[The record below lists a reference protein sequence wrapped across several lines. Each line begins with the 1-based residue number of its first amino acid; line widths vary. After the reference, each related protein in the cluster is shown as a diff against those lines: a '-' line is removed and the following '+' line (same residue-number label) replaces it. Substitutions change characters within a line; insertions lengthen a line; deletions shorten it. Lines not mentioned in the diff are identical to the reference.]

1 MAYRIIDVSD
11 NNGQLDWDTIKSS
24 IDGVIIRIGFGSDF
38 ESQDDK
44 QAIRNMRE
52 CERLGIPYGVYI
64 YSYCLN
70 IEETRS
76 EAAHILRMIQGF
88 NPVLGVWFDMED
100 ADGYKRNHG
109 LVPEQNG
116 ELLTDFC
123 VEFMQIIKDA
133 GYKTG
138 VYANYSYFTNIL
150 NNGRLMS
157 FEGFNRWLAHWGI
170 DEPSMDCLLWQ
181 YTSDGY
187 IEGVS
192 YYTETPIYDDNGV
205 STGETTT
212 ELHHRFDMNYYYG
225 ELPNVEPA
233 TPSEP
238 TEDNSESDDIE
249 TKYHVGDYV
258 SYHTIY
264 ASSTS
269 ENGLTPSITEGTIT
283 NIIAS
288 VRNPYLINGGTGWIN
303 DDCIVEN
310 NDENISE
317 PESPDV
323 EEPTGLTHSVGEYVT
338 YSALFA
344 SSTSEEPL
352 NPLYTDGTI
361 TAITEGAR
369 NPYLIENGRGWV
381 NDSVINGSSAPE
393 NTYEEP
399 SYDTYEVKSGDCLSA
414 IGDKLDVDWY
424 SIAEANGI
432 GEPYTIY
439 PGQSLII
446 PR

>member
-24 IDGVIIRIGFGSDF
+24 IDGGAIIRIGFGSDF

-138 VYANYSYFTNIL
+138 VYANYSYFTNVL

-264 ASSTS
+264 ETSTS
-269 ENGLTPSITEGTIT
+269 EVALTPSITEGIIT
-283 NIIAS
+283 DIAKEA
-288 VRNPYLINGGTGWIN
+288 RNPYLINGSTGWIN

-310 NDENISE
+310 SNTSE
-317 PESPDV
+317 PESSDV
-323 EEPTGLTHSVGEYVT
+323 EESINLAHSVGEYVT
-338 YSALFA
+338 YSTIFET
-344 SSTSEEPL
+344 STSDKECT
-352 NPLYTDGTI
+352 PLYTEGTI
-361 TAITEGAR
+361 TDIAEGAR

-381 NDSVINGSSAPE
+381 NDSVINGSSTPE
-393 NTYEEP
+393 DNYEEP
-399 SYDTYEVKSGDCLSA
+399 SYDTYEVESGDCLSA
-414 IGDKLDVDWY
+414 IGDKLGVDWY

>member
-24 IDGVIIRIGFGSDF
+24 IDGVIIRIGYGSDI

-44 QAIRNMRE
+44 QAIRNMTE

-70 IEETRS
+70 MEEVRS

-123 VEFMQIIKDA
+123 VEFMQIVKDA

-138 VYANYSYFTNIL
+138 VYANYSYFTNVL
-150 NNGRLMS
+150 NDGKLMS

-181 YTSDGY
+181 CTSDAV
-187 IEGVS
+187 I
-192 YYTETPIYDDNGV
+192 NG
-205 STGETTT
+205 SSARTD
-212 ELHHRFDMNYYYG
+212 FNYYYG
-225 ELPNVEPA
+225 ELPNVEPVI
-233 TPSEP
+233 PSEP
-238 TEDNSESDDIE
+238 IEDNSESDDIE

-258 SYHTIY
+258 SYHIIY

-269 ENGLTPSITEGTIT
+269 ENELTPSITEGTIT
-283 NIIAS
+283 NIITSA
-288 VRNPYLINGGTGWIN
+288 RNPYLINDGTGWIN

-310 NDENISE
+310 NDENTSE

-323 EEPTGLTHSVGEYVT
+323 EESTSLAHSVGEYVS

-361 TAITEGAR
+361 TAIAEGAR
-369 NPYLIENGRGWV
+369 NPYLIESGRGWV
-381 NDSVINGSSAPE
+381 NDSVINGSSTPE
-393 NTYEEP
+393 DNYEEP
-399 SYDTYEVKSGDCLSA
+399 SYDTYEVESGDCLSA
-414 IGDKLDVDWY
+414 IGDKLGVDWY

>member
-24 IDGVIIRIGFGSDF
+24 IDGVIIRIGYGSDI

-44 QAIRNMRE
+44 QAIRNMTE

-70 IEETRS
+70 MEEVRS

-123 VEFMQIIKDA
+123 VEFMQIVKDA

-138 VYANYSYFTNIL
+138 VYANYSYFINVL
-150 NNGRLMS
+150 NDGKLMS
-157 FEGFNRWLAHWGI
+157 FEGFDRWLAHWGI

-181 YTSDGY
+181 CTSDAV
-187 IEGVS
+187 I
-192 YYTETPIYDDNGV
+192 NG
-205 STGETTT
+205 SSARTD
-212 ELHHRFDMNYYYG
+212 FNYYYG
-225 ELPNVEPA
+225 ELPNVEPVI
-233 TPSEP
+233 PSEP
-238 TEDNSESDDIE
+238 IEDNSESDDIE

-269 ENGLTPSITEGTIT
+269 ENGLTPSITGGTIT

-288 VRNPYLINGGTGWIN
+288 ARNPYLINDGTGWIN

-310 NDENISE
+310 NDENTSE

-323 EEPTGLTHSVGEYVT
+323 EESTSLAHSVGEYVS

-361 TAITEGAR
+361 TAIAEGAR

-381 NDSVINGSSAPE
+381 NDSVINGSSIPE
-393 NTYEEP
+393 DNYEEP
-399 SYDTYEVKSGDCLSA
+399 SYDTYEVESGDCLSA
-414 IGDKLDVDWY
+414 IGDKLGVDWY

>member
-1 MAYRIIDVSD
+1 MAYRIIDVSS

-24 IDGVIIRIGFGSDF
+24 IDGVIIRIGYGSDI
-38 ESQDDK
+38 ESQDDS
-44 QAIRNMRE
+44 QAIRNMQE

-70 IEETRS
+70 IEEVRS

-123 VEFMQIIKDA
+123 VEFMQIVKDA
-133 GYKTG
+133 GYITG
-138 VYANYSYFTNIL
+138 VYANYSYFTNVL
-150 NNGRLMS
+150 NDGRLMS

-181 YTSDGY
+181 CTSDAV
-187 IEGVS
+187 I
-192 YYTETPIYDDNGV
+192 NG
-205 STGETTT
+205 SSARTD
-212 ELHHRFDMNYYYG
+212 FNYYYG
-225 ELPNVEPA
+225 ELPNVEPVI
-233 TPSEP
+233 PSEP
-238 TEDNSESDDIE
+238 IEDNSESDDSDDIE
-249 TKYHVGDYV
+249 TKYYVGNYV

-269 ENGLTPSITEGTIT
+269 EKGLTPSITEGTIT

-288 VRNPYLINGGTGWIN
+288 ARNPYLINDGTGWIN

-310 NDENISE
+310 NDENTSE

-323 EEPTGLTHSVGEYVT
+323 EESTNLTHSVGEYVT

-361 TAITEGAR
+361 TAIAEGTR

-381 NDSVINGSSAPE
+381 NDSVINGSSIPE
-393 NTYEEP
+393 DNYEEP
-399 SYDTYEVKSGDCLSA
+399 SYDTYEVESGDCLSA
-414 IGDKLDVDWY
+414 IGDKLGVDWY

>member
-24 IDGVIIRIGFGSDF
+24 IDGVIIRIGYGSDI

-44 QAIRNMRE
+44 QAIRNMTE

-70 IEETRS
+70 MEEVRS

-123 VEFMQIIKDA
+123 VEFMQIVKDA

-138 VYANYSYFTNIL
+138 VYANYSYFTNVL
-150 NNGRLMS
+150 NDGKLMS

-181 YTSDGY
+181 CTSDAV
-187 IEGVS
+187 I
-192 YYTETPIYDDNGV
+192 NG
-205 STGETTT
+205 SSARTD
-212 ELHHRFDMNYYYG
+212 FNYYYG
-225 ELPNVEPA
+225 ELPNVEPVI
-233 TPSEP
+233 PSEP
-238 TEDNSESDDIE
+238 IEDNSESDDIE

-269 ENGLTPSITEGTIT
+269 ENGLTPSITGGTIT

-288 VRNPYLINGGTGWIN
+288 ARNPYLINDGTGWIN

-310 NDENISE
+310 NDENTSE

-323 EEPTGLTHSVGEYVT
+323 EESTSLAHSVGEYVS

-361 TAITEGAR
+361 TAIAEGAR

-381 NDSVINGSSAPE
+381 NDSVINGSSTPE
-393 NTYEEP
+393 DNYEEP
-399 SYDTYEVKSGDCLSA
+399 SYDTYEVESGDCLSA
-414 IGDKLDVDWY
+414 IGDKFGVDWY

>member
-1 MAYRIIDVSD
+1 MAYRIIDISS
-11 NNGQLDWDTIKSS
+11 NNGVLNWDIIKEQ
-24 IDGVIIRIGFGSDF
+24 IDGAIIRIGYGSD
-38 ESQDDK
+38 ESNQDDE
-44 QAIRNMRE
+44 QAERNMTE

-70 IEETRS
+70 MEEVRS

-123 VEFMQIIKDA
+123 VEFMQIVKDA
-133 GYKTG
+133 GYTTG
-138 VYANYSYFTNIL
+138 VYANYSYFTNVL
-150 NNGRLMS
+150 NDGRLMS

-181 YTSDGY
+181 CTSDAVIDG
-187 IEGVS
+187 S
-192 YYTETPIYDDNGV
+192 SARTD
-205 STGETTT
+205 
-212 ELHHRFDMNYYYG
+212 FNYYYG
-225 ELPNVEPA
+225 ELPNVEPII
-233 TPSEP
+233 PSEP
-238 TEDNSESDDIE
+238 IEDNSESDDIK

-269 ENGLTPSITEGTIT
+269 ENGLTPSITGGTIT

-288 VRNPYLINGGTGWIN
+288 ARNPYLINDGTGWIN

-310 NDENISE
+310 NENTSE
-317 PESPDV
+317 PESSD
-323 EEPTGLTHSVGEYVT
+323 EEESTGLTHSVGEYVT

-361 TAITEGAR
+361 TAIAEGAR

-399 SYDTYEVKSGDCLSA
+399 SYDTYEVESGDCLSA

>member
-1 MAYRIIDVSD
+1 MAYRIIDVSS

-24 IDGVIIRIGFGSDF
+24 IDGVIIRIGYGSDI
-38 ESQDDK
+38 ESQDDS
-44 QAIRNMRE
+44 QAIRNMQE

-70 IEETRS
+70 IEEVRS

-123 VEFMQIIKDA
+123 VEFMQIVKDA

-138 VYANYSYFTNIL
+138 VYANYSYFTNVL
-150 NNGRLMS
+150 NDGRLMS

-170 DEPSMDCLLWQ
+170 DEPSMNCLLWQ
-181 YTSDGY
+181 CTSDAVIDG
-187 IEGVS
+187 S
-192 YYTETPIYDDNGV
+192 SARTD
-205 STGETTT
+205 
-212 ELHHRFDMNYYYG
+212 FNYYYG
-225 ELPNVEPA
+225 ELPNVEPVI
-233 TPSEP
+233 PSEP
-238 TEDNSESDDIE
+238 IEDNSESDDIE
-249 TKYHVGDYV
+249 TKYHVGDHV

-269 ENGLTPSITEGTIT
+269 ENGLTPSITDGTIT

-288 VRNPYLINGGTGWIN
+288 ARNPYLINGGTGWVN

-310 NDENISE
+310 NDENTSE

-323 EEPTGLTHSVGEYVT
+323 EESTGLTHSVGEYVT

-361 TAITEGAR
+361 TAIAEGAR

-381 NDSVINGSSAPE
+381 NDSVINGSSIPE
-393 NTYEEP
+393 DNYEEP
-399 SYDTYEVKSGDCLSA
+399 SYDTYEVESGDCLSA
-414 IGDKLDVDWY
+414 IGDKLGVDWY

>member
-1 MAYRIIDVSD
+1 MAYRIIDVSS

-24 IDGVIIRIGFGSDF
+24 IDGAIIRIGYGSDI
-38 ESQDDK
+38 ESQDDS
-44 QAIRNMRE
+44 QAIRNMQE

-70 IEETRS
+70 IEEVRS

-88 NPVLGVWFDMED
+88 NPVLGIWFDMED

-123 VEFMQIIKDA
+123 VEFMQIVKDA
-133 GYKTG
+133 GYYKTG

-150 NNGRLMS
+150 NDDRLMS

-181 YTSDGY
+181 CTSDAV
-187 IEGVS
+187 I
-192 YYTETPIYDDNGV
+192 NG
-205 STGETTT
+205 SSARTD
-212 ELHHRFDMNYYYG
+212 FNYYYG
-225 ELPNVEPA
+225 ELPNVEPVI
-233 TPSEP
+233 PSEP
-238 TEDNSESDDIE
+238 IEDNSESDDIE

-258 SYHTIY
+258 SYHIIY

-269 ENGLTPSITEGTIT
+269 ENELTPSITEGTIT

-288 VRNPYLINGGTGWIN
+288 ARNPYLINDGTGWIN
-303 DDCIVEN
+303 DDCINNNNEN
-310 NDENISE
+310 TSE
-317 PESPDV
+317 PESPDI
-323 EEPTGLTHSVGEYVT
+323 EESTGLAHSIGEYVT

-344 SSTSEEPL
+344 SSASEEPL

-361 TAITEGAR
+361 TAIAEGAR

-393 NTYEEP
+393 DNYEEP
-399 SYDTYEVKSGDCLSA
+399 SYDTYEVESGDCLSA
-414 IGDKLDVDWY
+414 IGDKLGVDWY

>member
-1 MAYRIIDVSD
+1 MAYRIIDVSS

-24 IDGVIIRIGFGSDF
+24 IDGVIIRIGYGSDI
-38 ESQDDK
+38 ESQDDS
-44 QAIRNMRE
+44 QAIRNMQE

-70 IEETRS
+70 IDEVRS

-100 ADGYKRNHG
+100 ADEYKRNHG

-123 VEFMQIIKDA
+123 IEFMQIVKDA
-133 GYKTG
+133 GYTTG
-138 VYANYSYFTNIL
+138 VYANYSYFTNVL
-150 NNGRLMS
+150 NDGRLMS
-157 FEGFNRWLAHWGI
+157 FKGFNRWLAHWGI
-170 DEPSMDCLLWQ
+170 NEPSMDCLLWQ
-181 YTSDGY
+181 CTSDAVIDG
-187 IEGVS
+187 S
-192 YYTETPIYDDNGV
+192 SARTD
-205 STGETTT
+205 
-212 ELHHRFDMNYYYG
+212 FNYYYG
-225 ELPNVEPA
+225 ELPNVEPVI
-233 TPSEP
+233 PSEP

-288 VRNPYLINGGTGWIN
+288 ARNPYLINDGTGWIN
-303 DDCIVEN
+303 DDCIDNNNEN
-310 NDENISE
+310 TSE
-317 PESPDV
+317 PESPDI
-323 EEPTGLTHSVGEYVT
+323 EESTGLAHSIGEYVT

-344 SSTSEEPL
+344 SSASEEPL

-361 TAITEGAR
+361 TAIAEGAR

-393 NTYEEP
+393 DNYEEP
-399 SYDTYEVKSGDCLSA
+399 SYDTYEVESGDCLSA
-414 IGDKLDVDWY
+414 IGDKLDVDLY

>member
-1 MAYRIIDVSD
+1 MAYRIIDVSS

-24 IDGVIIRIGFGSDF
+24 IDGVIIRIGYGSDI
-38 ESQDDK
+38 ESQDDS
-44 QAIRNMRE
+44 QAVRNMQE

-70 IEETRS
+70 IEEVRS

-88 NPVLGVWFDMED
+88 NPVLGIWFDMED

-123 VEFMQIIKDA
+123 VEFMQIVKDA
-133 GYKTG
+133 GYYKMG

-150 NNGRLMS
+150 NDDRLMS

-181 YTSDGY
+181 CTSDAV
-187 IEGVS
+187 I
-192 YYTETPIYDDNGV
+192 NG
-205 STGETTT
+205 SSARTD
-212 ELHHRFDMNYYYG
+212 FNYYYG
-225 ELPNVEPA
+225 ELPNVEPVI
-233 TPSEP
+233 PSESI
-238 TEDNSESDDIE
+238 EDNSESDDIE

-258 SYHTIY
+258 SYHIIY

-269 ENGLTPSITEGTIT
+269 ENELTPSITEGTIT

-288 VRNPYLINGGTGWIN
+288 ARNPYLINDGTGWIN
-303 DDCIVEN
+303 DDCIDNNNEN
-310 NDENISE
+310 TSE
-317 PESPDV
+317 PELPDI
-323 EEPTGLTHSVGEYVT
+323 EESTGFAHSIGEYVT

-344 SSTSEEPL
+344 SSASEEPL

-361 TAITEGAR
+361 TAIAEGAR

-393 NTYEEP
+393 DNYEEP
-399 SYDTYEVKSGDCLSA
+399 SYDTYEVESGDCLSA
-414 IGDKLDVDWY
+414 IGDKLGVDWY

-439 PGQSLII
+439 PGHGEETTLNNEKKNNIYF
-446 PR
+446 RKVLK

>member
-1 MAYRIIDVSD
+1 
-11 NNGQLDWDTIKSS
+11 
-24 IDGVIIRIGFGSDF
+24 
-38 ESQDDK
+38 
-44 QAIRNMRE
+44 
-52 CERLGIPYGVYI
+52 
-64 YSYCLN
+64 
-70 IEETRS
+70 
-76 EAAHILRMIQGF
+76 
-88 NPVLGVWFDMED
+88 
-100 ADGYKRNHG
+100 
-109 LVPEQNG
+109 
-116 ELLTDFC
+116 
-123 VEFMQIIKDA
+123 
-133 GYKTG
+133 
-138 VYANYSYFTNIL
+138 
-150 NNGRLMS
+150 
-157 FEGFNRWLAHWGI
+157 
-170 DEPSMDCLLWQ
+170 MDCSLWQ

-192 YYTETPIYDDNGV
+192 YYTETPVYDDNGV
-205 STGETTT
+205 PTGETTT

-238 TEDNSESDDIE
+238 TEDNSEPDDIE
-249 TKYHVGDYV
+249 TRYHVGDYV
-258 SYHTIY
+258 YYHTIY

-283 NIIAS
+283 NIITSA
-288 VRNPYLINGGTGWIN
+288 RNPYLINDGTGWIN

-310 NDENISE
+310 NDENTSE
-317 PESPDV
+317 PESPDI
-323 EEPTGLTHSVGEYVT
+323 EESTGLAHSIGEYVT

-361 TAITEGAR
+361 TAIAEGAR

-393 NTYEEP
+393 DNYEEP
-399 SYDTYEVKSGDCLSA
+399 SYDTYEVESGDCLSA
-414 IGDKLDVDWY
+414 IGDKLGVDWY

>member
-1 MAYRIIDVSD
+1 MKKIIKIYIAIIASLCLFMSFPADIYAVVIDVSSYNGFIQWD
-11 NNGQLDWDTIKSS
+11 NMKNYIEGA
-24 IDGVIIRIGFGSDF
+24 IIRIGYGSDIQ
-38 ESQDDK
+38 SQDDTA
-44 QAIRNMRE
+44 AIRNMDE
-52 CERLGIPYGVYI
+52 CERLGIPYGVYL
-64 YSYCLN
+64 YSYALDYYDAAS
-70 IEETRS
+70 ET
-76 EAAHILRMIQGF
+76 AHALRLLQGRT
-88 NPVLGVWFDMED
+88 PQLGVWFDMED

-123 VEFMQIIKDA
+123 IEFMQIVKDA
-133 GYKTG
+133 GYTTG
-138 VYANYSYFTNIL
+138 VYANYSYFTNVL
-150 NNGRLMS
+150 NDGRLMS

-181 YTSDGY
+181 CTSDAVIDG
-187 IEGVS
+187 S
-192 YYTETPIYDDNGV
+192 SARTD
-205 STGETTT
+205 
-212 ELHHRFDMNYYYG
+212 FNYYYG
-225 ELPNVEPA
+225 ELPNVEPII
-233 TPSEP
+233 PSEP
-238 TEDNSESDDIE
+238 IEDNSESDDIK

-269 ENGLTPSITEGTIT
+269 ENGLTPSITGGTIT

-288 VRNPYLINGGTGWIN
+288 ARNPYLINDGTGWIN

-310 NDENISE
+310 NENTSE
-317 PESPDV
+317 PESSD
-323 EEPTGLTHSVGEYVT
+323 EEESSGLTHSVGEYVT

-361 TAITEGAR
+361 TAIAEGAR

-399 SYDTYEVKSGDCLSA
+399 SYDTYEVESGDCLSA

-439 PGQSLII
+439 SGQSLII

>member
-1 MAYRIIDVSD
+1 MAYRIIDVSS

-24 IDGVIIRIGFGSDF
+24 IDGVIIRIGYGSDI
-38 ESQDDK
+38 ESQDDS
-44 QAIRNMRE
+44 QAIRNMQE

-70 IEETRS
+70 IEEVRS

-123 VEFMQIIKDA
+123 IEFMQIVKDA
-133 GYKTG
+133 GYTTG
-138 VYANYSYFTNIL
+138 VYANYSYFTNVL
-150 NNGRLMS
+150 NDGRLMS

-181 YTSDGY
+181 CTSDAVIDG
-187 IEGVS
+187 S
-192 YYTETPIYDDNGV
+192 SAKTD
-205 STGETTT
+205 
-212 ELHHRFDMNYYYG
+212 FNYYYG
-225 ELPNVEPA
+225 ELPNVEPVI
-233 TPSEP
+233 PSEP
-238 TEDNSESDDIE
+238 IEDNSESDDIK

-269 ENGLTPSITEGTIT
+269 ENGLTPSITGGTIT

-288 VRNPYLINGGTGWIN
+288 ARNPYLINDGTGWIN

-310 NDENISE
+310 NENTSE
-317 PESPDV
+317 PESSD
-323 EEPTGLTHSVGEYVT
+323 EEESTGLTHSVGEYVT

-361 TAITEGAR
+361 TAIAEGAR

-399 SYDTYEVKSGDCLSA
+399 SYDTYKVESGDCLSA

>member
-1 MAYRIIDVSD
+1 MAYRIVDVSS
-11 NNGQLDWDTIKSS
+11 NNGQLDWNTIESS
-24 IDGVIIRIGFGSDF
+24 IDGTIIRVGFGSDI
-38 ESQDDK
+38 ESQDDS
-44 QAIRNMRE
+44 QAVRNMRE

-70 IEETRS
+70 IEEARS
-76 EAAHILRMIQGF
+76 EAAHTLRMIQGF
-88 NPVLGVWFDMED
+88 NPILGVWFDMED

-123 VEFMQIIKDA
+123 IEFMQIIKDA

-138 VYANYSYFTNIL
+138 VYANWNYFNNIL
-150 NNGRLMS
+150 NDDRLTS

-187 IEGVS
+187 IEGIS
-192 YYTETPIYDDNGV
+192 YYTEEPIYDNSGNP
-205 STGETTT
+205 TGETTT

-225 ELPNVEPA
+225 ELPNVEPN

-238 TEDNSESDDIE
+238 AEDNPGSDS

-269 ENGLTPSITEGTIT
+269 SNGLKPSITEGTIT
-283 NIIAS
+283 NIVSSA
-288 VRNPYLINGGTGWIN
+288 RNPYLINGGTGWIN
-303 DDCIVEN
+303 DDCIIGN
-310 NDENISE
+310 NGTIVSE
-317 PESPDV
+317 PETSDV
-323 EEPTGLTHSVGEYVT
+323 EESTGLAHSVGEYVT
-338 YSALFA
+338 YSAIFA

-361 TAITEGAR
+361 TAIAEGAR
-369 NPYLIENGRGWV
+369 NPYLIENGRGWI

-393 NTYEEP
+393 DNYEES
-399 SYDTYEVKSGDCLSA
+399 SYDTYEVESGDCLSA
-414 IGDKLDVDWY
+414 IGEKLGVNWR
-424 SIAEANGI
+424 SIAETNGI

>member
-1 MAYRIIDVSD
+1 MVYRIIDVSD

-24 IDGVIIRIGFGSDF
+24 IDGAIIRVGFGSDY
-38 ESQDDK
+38 ENQDDS
-44 QAIRNMRE
+44 QAIRNMHE

-70 IEETRS
+70 IEEARS

-123 VEFMQIIKDA
+123 IEFMQIVKDA

-138 VYANYSYFTNIL
+138 VYANYSYFTNVL
-150 NNGRLMS
+150 NDDRLMS

-170 DEPSMDCLLWQ
+170 DEPSMNCLLWQ
-181 YTSDGY
+181 CTSDAVIDG
-187 IEGVS
+187 S
-192 YYTETPIYDDNGV
+192 SARTD
-205 STGETTT
+205 
-212 ELHHRFDMNYYYG
+212 FNYYYG
-225 ELPNVEPA
+225 ELPNVEPVI
-233 TPSEP
+233 PSEP
-238 TEDNSESDDIE
+238 IEDNSESDDIE
-249 TKYHVGDYV
+249 TRYHVGDYV
-258 SYHTIY
+258 YYHTIY

-283 NIIAS
+283 NIITSA
-288 VRNPYLINGGTGWIN
+288 RNPYLINDGTGWIN

-310 NDENISE
+310 NDENTSE
-317 PESPDV
+317 PESPDI
-323 EEPTGLTHSVGEYVT
+323 EESTGLAHSIGEYVT

-361 TAITEGAR
+361 TAIAEGAR

-393 NTYEEP
+393 DDYEEP
-399 SYDTYEVKSGDCLSA
+399 SYDTYEVESGDCLSA
-414 IGDKLDVDWY
+414 IGDKLGVDWY

>member
-1 MAYRIIDVSD
+1 MAYRIIDVSS
-11 NNGQLDWDTIKSS
+11 NNGQLDWDTIKLS
-24 IDGVIIRIGFGSDF
+24 IDGVIIRIGYGSDV
-38 ESQDDK
+38 ESQDDS
-44 QAIRNMRE
+44 QAVRNMRE

-70 IEETRS
+70 MKEARS
-76 EAAHILRMIQGF
+76 EAAHTLRMIQGF

-100 ADGYKRNHG
+100 ADGYKVRNG

-116 ELLTDFC
+116 EFLTDFC
-123 VEFMQIIKDA
+123 IEFMQIVKNA

-138 VYANYSYFTNIL
+138 VYANWNYFNNIL
-150 NNGRLMS
+150 NDDRLTS
-157 FEGFNRWLAHWGI
+157 FEDFNRWLAHWGI
-170 DEPSMDCLLWQ
+170 DEPSMNCLLWQ

-187 IEGVS
+187 IEGIS
-192 YYTETPIYDDNGV
+192 YYTEEPIYDNNGNP
-205 STGETTT
+205 TGETTT

-225 ELPNVEPA
+225 ELPNVEPT
-233 TPSEP
+233 TPSESA
-238 TEDNSESDDIE
+238 EDNGSDN

-269 ENGLTPSITEGTIT
+269 SNGLKPSITEGTIT
-283 NIIAS
+283 NIVSSA
-288 VRNPYLINGGTGWIN
+288 RNPYLINGGTGWIN
-303 DDCIVEN
+303 DDCIVGN
-310 NDENISE
+310 NGANVSK
-317 PESPDV
+317 PETSNV
-323 EEPTGLTHSVGEYVT
+323 EESTGLAHSVGEYVT
-338 YSALFA
+338 YSAIFA

-361 TAITEGAR
+361 TAIAEGTR

-393 NTYEEP
+393 DSYEEP
-399 SYDTYEVKSGDCLSA
+399 SYSIYEVESGDCLSA
-414 IGDKLDVDWY
+414 IGERLGVNWH

>member
-1 MAYRIIDVSD
+1 MAYRIIDVSS

-24 IDGVIIRIGFGSDF
+24 IDGVIIRIGYGSDI
-38 ESQDDK
+38 ESQDDS
-44 QAIRNMRE
+44 QAIRNMQE

-70 IEETRS
+70 IEEVRS

-123 VEFMQIIKDA
+123 IEFMQIVKDA
-133 GYKTG
+133 GYTTG
-138 VYANYSYFTNIL
+138 VYANYSYFTNVL
-150 NNGRLMS
+150 NDGKLMS

-181 YTSDGY
+181 CTSDAVIDG
-187 IEGVS
+187 S
-192 YYTETPIYDDNGV
+192 SARTD
-205 STGETTT
+205 
-212 ELHHRFDMNYYYG
+212 FNYYYG
-225 ELPNVEPA
+225 ELPNVEPVI
-233 TPSEP
+233 PSEP
-238 TEDNSESDDIE
+238 IEDNSESDDIK

-269 ENGLTPSITEGTIT
+269 ENGLTPSITGGTIT

-288 VRNPYLINGGTGWIN
+288 ARNPYLINDGTGWIN
-303 DDCIVEN
+303 DNCIVEN
-310 NDENISE
+310 NDENTSE
-317 PESPDV
+317 PESPDIK
-323 EEPTGLTHSVGEYVT
+323 ESTGLAHSIGEYVT

-344 SSTSEEPL
+344 SSASEEPL

-361 TAITEGAR
+361 TAIAEGAR

-399 SYDTYEVKSGDCLSA
+399 SYDTYEVESGDCLSA
-414 IGDKLDVDWY
+414 IGDKLGVDWY

>member
-24 IDGVIIRIGFGSDF
+24 IDGAIIRVGFGSDY
-38 ESQDDK
+38 ENQDDS
-44 QAIRNMRE
+44 QAIRNMHE

-70 IEETRS
+70 IEEARS

-123 VEFMQIIKDA
+123 IEFMQIVKDA

-138 VYANYSYFTNIL
+138 VYANYIYFTNVL
-150 NNGRLMS
+150 NDDRLMS

-170 DEPSMDCLLWQ
+170 DEPSMNCLLWQ
-181 YTSDGY
+181 CTSDAVIDG
-187 IEGVS
+187 S
-192 YYTETPIYDDNGV
+192 SARTD
-205 STGETTT
+205 
-212 ELHHRFDMNYYYG
+212 FNYYYG
-225 ELPNVEPA
+225 ELPNVEPVI
-233 TPSEP
+233 PSEP
-238 TEDNSESDDIE
+238 TEDNSEPDDIE
-249 TKYHVGDYV
+249 TRYHVGDYV
-258 SYHTIY
+258 YYHTIY

-283 NIIAS
+283 NIITSA
-288 VRNPYLINGGTGWIN
+288 RNPYLINDGTGWIN

-310 NDENISE
+310 NDENTSE
-317 PESPDV
+317 SESPDI
-323 EEPTGLTHSVGEYVT
+323 EESTGLAHSIGEYVT

-361 TAITEGAR
+361 TAIAEGAR

-393 NTYEEP
+393 DNYEEP
-399 SYDTYEVKSGDCLSA
+399 SYDTYEVEIGDCLSA
-414 IGDKLDVDWY
+414 IGDKLGVDWY

-432 GEPYTIY
+432 GEPFTIY

>member
-24 IDGVIIRIGFGSDF
+24 IDGVIIRIGFGSDY
-38 ESQDDK
+38 ENQDDS

-70 IEETRS
+70 IKEARS

-123 VEFMQIIKDA
+123 IEFMQIVKDA

-138 VYANYSYFTNIL
+138 VYANYSYFTNVL
-150 NNGRLMS
+150 NDDRLMS

-170 DEPSMDCLLWQ
+170 DEPSMNCLLWQ
-181 YTSDGY
+181 CTSDAVIDG
-187 IEGVS
+187 S
-192 YYTETPIYDDNGV
+192 SARTD
-205 STGETTT
+205 
-212 ELHHRFDMNYYYG
+212 FNYYYG
-225 ELPNVEPA
+225 ELPNVEPVI
-233 TPSEP
+233 PSEP

-249 TKYHVGDYV
+249 TRYHVGDYV

-269 ENGLTPSITEGTIT
+269 ENGLTPSITGGTIT

-288 VRNPYLINGGTGWIN
+288 ARNPYLINGGTGWIN

-310 NDENISE
+310 NDENTSE

-323 EEPTGLTHSVGEYVT
+323 EESTSLVHSVGEYVT

-361 TAITEGAR
+361 TAIAEGAR

-381 NDSVINGSSAPE
+381 NDSVINGSSIPE
-393 NTYEEP
+393 DNYEEP
-399 SYDTYEVKSGDCLSA
+399 SYDTYEVESGDCLSA
-414 IGDKLDVDWY
+414 IGDKLGVDWY

-446 PR
+446 PK

>member
-1 MAYRIIDVSD
+1 MAYRIIDVSS

-24 IDGVIIRIGFGSDF
+24 IDGVIIRIGYGSDI
-38 ESQDDK
+38 ESQDDS
-44 QAIRNMRE
+44 QAIRNMQE

-70 IEETRS
+70 IEEVRS

-123 VEFMQIIKDA
+123 IEFMQIVKDA
-133 GYKTG
+133 GYTTG
-138 VYANYSYFTNIL
+138 VYANYSYFTNVL
-150 NNGRLMS
+150 NDGRLMS

-181 YTSDGY
+181 CTSDAVIDG
-187 IEGVS
+187 S
-192 YYTETPIYDDNGV
+192 SARTD
-205 STGETTT
+205 
-212 ELHHRFDMNYYYG
+212 FNYYYG
-225 ELPNVEPA
+225 ELPNVEPVI
-233 TPSEP
+233 PSEP
-238 TEDNSESDDIE
+238 IEDNSESDDIK
-249 TKYHVGDYV
+249 TKYHVGD
-258 SYHTIY
+258 
-264 ASSTS
+264 
-269 ENGLTPSITEGTIT
+269 
-283 NIIAS
+283 
-288 VRNPYLINGGTGWIN
+288 
-303 DDCIVEN
+303 
-310 NDENISE
+310 
-317 PESPDV
+317 
-323 EEPTGLTHSVGEYVT
+323 YVT

-361 TAITEGAR
+361 TAIAEGAR

-399 SYDTYEVKSGDCLSA
+399 SYDTYEVESGDCLSA

>member
-1 MAYRIIDVSD
+1 MAYRIIDVSS

-24 IDGVIIRIGFGSDF
+24 IDGVIIRIGYGSDI
-38 ESQDDK
+38 ESQDDS
-44 QAIRNMRE
+44 QAIRNMQE
-52 CERLGIPYGVYI
+52 CERLPYGVYI

-70 IEETRS
+70 IEEVRS

-123 VEFMQIIKDA
+123 IEFMQIVKDA
-133 GYKTG
+133 GYTTG
-138 VYANYSYFTNIL
+138 VYANYSYFTNVL
-150 NNGRLMS
+150 NDGRLMS

-181 YTSDGY
+181 CTSDAVIDG
-187 IEGVS
+187 S
-192 YYTETPIYDDNGV
+192 SARTD
-205 STGETTT
+205 
-212 ELHHRFDMNYYYG
+212 FNYYYG
-225 ELPNVEPA
+225 ELPNVEPII
-233 TPSEP
+233 PSEP
-238 TEDNSESDDIE
+238 IEDNSESDDIK

-269 ENGLTPSITEGTIT
+269 ENELTPSITGGTIT

-288 VRNPYLINGGTGWIN
+288 ARNPYLINDGTGWIN

-310 NDENISE
+310 NENTSE
-317 PESPDV
+317 PESSD
-323 EEPTGLTHSVGEYVT
+323 EEESTGLTHSVGEYVT

-361 TAITEGAR
+361 TAIAEGAR

-399 SYDTYEVKSGDCLSA
+399 SYDTYEVESGDCLSA

>member
-1 MAYRIIDVSD
+1 M
-11 NNGQLDWDTIKSS
+11 
-24 IDGVIIRIGFGSDF
+24 
-38 ESQDDK
+38 
-44 QAIRNMRE
+44 
-52 CERLGIPYGVYI
+52 YI

-70 IEETRS
+70 IEEVRS

-123 VEFMQIIKDA
+123 IEFMQIVKDA
-133 GYKTG
+133 GYTTG
-138 VYANYSYFTNIL
+138 VYANYSYFTNVL
-150 NNGRLMS
+150 NDGRLMS

-181 YTSDGY
+181 CTSDAVIDG
-187 IEGVS
+187 S
-192 YYTETPIYDDNGV
+192 SARTD
-205 STGETTT
+205 
-212 ELHHRFDMNYYYG
+212 FNYYYG
-225 ELPNVEPA
+225 ELPNVEPVI
-233 TPSEP
+233 PSEP
-238 TEDNSESDDIE
+238 IEDNSESDDIK

-269 ENGLTPSITEGTIT
+269 ENGLTPSITGGTIT

-288 VRNPYLINGGTGWIN
+288 ARNPYLINDGTGWIN

-310 NDENISE
+310 NENTSE
-317 PESPDV
+317 PESSD
-323 EEPTGLTHSVGEYVT
+323 EEESTGLTHSVGEYVT

-361 TAITEGAR
+361 TAIAEGAR

-399 SYDTYEVKSGDCLSA
+399 SYDTYEVESGDCLSA

>member
-1 MAYRIIDVSD
+1 MAYRIIDVSS

-24 IDGVIIRIGFGSDF
+24 IDGVIIRIGYGSDI
-38 ESQDDK
+38 ESQDDS
-44 QAIRNMRE
+44 QAIRNMQE

-70 IEETRS
+70 IEEVRS

-123 VEFMQIIKDA
+123 IEFMQIVKDA
-133 GYKTG
+133 GYTTG
-138 VYANYSYFTNIL
+138 VYANYSYFTNVL
-150 NNGRLMS
+150 NDGRLMS

-181 YTSDGY
+181 CTSDAVIDG
-187 IEGVS
+187 S
-192 YYTETPIYDDNGV
+192 SARTD
-205 STGETTT
+205 
-212 ELHHRFDMNYYYG
+212 FNYYYG
-225 ELPNVEPA
+225 ELPNVEPVI
-233 TPSEP
+233 PSEP
-238 TEDNSESDDIE
+238 IEDNSESDDIK

-303 DDCIVEN
+303 DDCIAEN
-310 NDENISE
+310 NDENTSE

-361 TAITEGAR
+361 TAIAEGAR

-381 NDSVINGSSAPE
+381 NDSVINGSSTPE
-393 NTYEEP
+393 DNYEEP
-399 SYDTYEVKSGDCLSA
+399 SYDTYEVESGDYLSA
-414 IGDKLDVDWY
+414 IGDKLGVDWY

>member
-24 IDGVIIRIGFGSDF
+24 IDGVIIRIGYGSDI

-44 QAIRNMRE
+44 QAIRNMTE

-70 IEETRS
+70 MEEVRS

-123 VEFMQIIKDA
+123 VEFMQIVKDA

-138 VYANYSYFTNIL
+138 VYANYSYFTNVL
-150 NNGRLMS
+150 NDGKLMS

-181 YTSDGY
+181 CTSDAV
-187 IEGVS
+187 I
-192 YYTETPIYDDNGV
+192 NG
-205 STGETTT
+205 SSARTD
-212 ELHHRFDMNYYYG
+212 FNYYYG
-225 ELPNVEPA
+225 ELPNVEPVI
-233 TPSEP
+233 PSEP
-238 TEDNSESDDIE
+238 IEDNSESDDIE

-258 SYHTIY
+258 SYHIIY

-269 ENGLTPSITEGTIT
+269 ENELTPSITEGTIT
-283 NIIAS
+283 NIITSA
-288 VRNPYLINGGTGWIN
+288 RNPYLINDGTGWIN

-310 NDENISE
+310 NDENTSE

-323 EEPTGLTHSVGEYVT
+323 EESTSLAHSVGEYVS

-361 TAITEGAR
+361 TAIAEGAR
-369 NPYLIENGRGWV
+369 NPYLIESGRGWV
-381 NDSVINGSSAPE
+381 NDSVINGSSTPE
-393 NTYEEP
+393 DNYEEP
-399 SYDTYEVKSGDCLSA
+399 SYDTYEVESGDCLSA
-414 IGDKLDVDWY
+414 IGDKFGVDWY

>member
-1 MAYRIIDVSD
+1 MAYRIIDVSS
-11 NNGQLDWDTIKSS
+11 NNGQLDWDRIKSS
-24 IDGVIIRIGFGSDF
+24 IDGAIIRVGFGSDI
-38 ESQDDK
+38 ESQDDS
-44 QAIRNMRE
+44 QAVRNIHE
-52 CERLGIPYGVYI
+52 CERLGIPYGVYL

-70 IEETRS
+70 IDQTRS
-76 EAAHILRMIQGF
+76 EAAHTLRMINGF

-100 ADGYKRNHG
+100 ADGYKARNG

-123 VEFMQIIKDA
+123 TEFMQIIKEA

-138 VYANYSYFTNIL
+138 VYANWNYFNNIL
-150 NNGRLMS
+150 NDDRLTG

-181 YTSDGY
+181 CTSDAV
-187 IEGVS
+187 IEGS
-192 YYTETPIYDDNGV
+192 SARTD
-205 STGETTT
+205 
-212 ELHHRFDMNYYYG
+212 FNYYYG
-225 ELPNVEPA
+225 ELPSVEPVA
-233 TPSEP
+233 PSEP
-238 TEDNSESDDIE
+238 TEDNSDSNDENTE
-249 TKYHVGDYV
+249 TRYHVGDYV

-283 NIIAS
+283 NIIPSA
-288 VRNPYLINGGTGWIN
+288 RNPYLINGGTGWIN
-303 DDCIVEN
+303 NDCVVEN

-323 EEPTGLTHSVGEYVT
+323 EESTGLAHSVGEYVT

-352 NPLYTDGTI
+352 NPLYTEGTI
-361 TAITEGAR
+361 TDIAEGAR
-369 NPYLIENGRGWV
+369 NPYLIESGRGWV

-393 NTYEEP
+393 DSYEE
-399 SYDTYEVKSGDCLSA
+399 SSSDTYEVVDGDCLSA
-414 IGDKLDVDWY
+414 IGNKLGVDWH
-424 SIAEANGI
+424 SIAEANNI
-432 GEPYTIY
+432 PAPDYVIY

>member
-24 IDGVIIRIGFGSDF
+24 IDGAIIRIGFGSDY
-38 ESQDDK
+38 ENQDDS
-44 QAIRNMRE
+44 QAIRNMHE
-52 CERLGIPYGVYI
+52 CERFGIPYGVYI

-70 IEETRS
+70 IEEARS

-109 LVPEQNG
+109 VVPEQNG

-123 VEFMQIIKDA
+123 IEFMQIIKDK
-133 GYKTG
+133 GYNTG
-138 VYANYSYFTNIL
+138 VYANWNYFNNIL
-150 NNGRLMS
+150 NDDRLTS
-157 FEGFNRWLAHWGI
+157 FKGFNRWLAHWGI
-170 DEPSMDCLLWQ
+170 NEPSMDCLLWQ
-181 YTSDGY
+181 CTSDAVIDG
-187 IEGVS
+187 S
-192 YYTETPIYDDNGV
+192 SARTD
-205 STGETTT
+205 
-212 ELHHRFDMNYYYG
+212 FNYYYG
-225 ELPNVEPA
+225 ELPNVEP
-233 TPSEP
+233 TIPSEP
-238 TEDNSESDDIE
+238 TEDNFESGDTE

-283 NIIAS
+283 NIITSA
-288 VRNPYLINGGTGWIN
+288 RNPYLINGGTGWIN
-303 DDCIVEN
+303 DNCVEN
-310 NDENISE
+310 NDENTSE

-323 EEPTGLTHSVGEYVT
+323 EESTGLAHSVGEYVT

-361 TAITEGAR
+361 TAIAEGAR

-381 NDSVINGSSAPE
+381 NDFVINGSSAPE
-393 NTYEEP
+393 DNYEEP
-399 SYDTYEVKSGDCLSA
+399 SYDTYEVESGDCLSA
-414 IGDKLDVDWY
+414 IGDKLGVDWY

>member
-1 MAYRIIDVSD
+1 MAYRIIDVSS

-24 IDGVIIRIGFGSDF
+24 IDGVIIRIGYGSDI
-38 ESQDDK
+38 ESQDDS
-44 QAIRNMRE
+44 QAIRNMQE

-70 IEETRS
+70 IEEVRS

-123 VEFMQIIKDA
+123 IEFMQIVKDA
-133 GYKTG
+133 RYTTG
-138 VYANYSYFTNIL
+138 VYANYSYFTNVL
-150 NNGRLMS
+150 NDGRLMS

-181 YTSDGY
+181 CTSDAVIDG
-187 IEGVS
+187 S
-192 YYTETPIYDDNGV
+192 SARTD
-205 STGETTT
+205 
-212 ELHHRFDMNYYYG
+212 FNYYYG
-225 ELPNVEPA
+225 ELPNVEPII
-233 TPSEP
+233 PSEP

-269 ENGLTPSITEGTIT
+269 ENGLTPSITGGTIT

-288 VRNPYLINGGTGWIN
+288 ARNPYLINGGTGWIN

-310 NDENISE
+310 NDENTSE

-361 TAITEGAR
+361 TAIAEGAR

-381 NDSVINGSSAPE
+381 NDSVINGSSTPE
-393 NTYEEP
+393 DNYEEP
-399 SYDTYEVKSGDCLSA
+399 SYDTYEVESGDCLSA
-414 IGDKLDVDWY
+414 IGDKLGVDWY